1 MPKDR
6 CEGTQSIAVR
16 GHFSLAVHWAHYCWA
31 TGQPLILA
39 PRIPCV
45 AGFRQLNS
53 VSGVHL
59 TGPVGQTPVAMPWL
73 GLDSSGHGRGGSCAW
88 TRPA

>member
-1 MPKDR
+1 MPQDR

-16 GHFSLAVHWAHYCWA
+16 VTFRLPWIWVHYSWV
-31 TGQPLILA
+31 TGKPLILA

-59 TGPVGQTPVAMPWL
+59 TGPVGQTPV
-73 GLDSSGHGRGGSCAW
+73 
-88 TRPA
+88 